1 MQFFV
6 KKDTKKYILKY
17 RSRCSKG
24 IEIWTM
30 KKKKRY
36 LLFVPSERLR
46 GKKEILPENVQ
57 IKERKKENAK
67 NNF

>member
-1 MQFFV
+1 MNN
-6 KKDTKKYILKY
+6 
-17 RSRCSKG
+17 
-24 IEIWTM
+24 EE
-30 KKKKRY
+30 KRRH